1 MNFIPRLTIKL
12 SRMNAPIEIS
22 QIEHIRFRAGMYIGR
37 LGDGTYPNDGIY
49 TLLREVLHYVVN
61 EFWEG
66 YGKRVE
72 VRIEDKQT
80 ITIRDYGRGMS
91 FEERYAN
98 SKQSPRMAVDL
109 LTCLGIDTV
118 NALSSWMDICV
129 YGKGTVT
136 VYHYEEGLLL
146 GEWTEKTKRKDGIS
160 ITFTPDESTFG
171 PFQFKEDI
179 VFEMLREISFLN
191 VGLEFVNKKFHMK
204 SKNGIADLLA
214 YKMESID
221 EYLYP
226 IIHFV
231 DEIVE
236 IAFTHSE
243 REDERFYSFTNGIRN
258 YKGGVHQQ
266 AFKKAV
272 ADVLLG
278 LYPSK
283 HFISTDV
290 YFGIVGTI
298 SINIENPMMSFVNG
312 KELGSGYTT
321 KDESC
326 TIDEYI
332 HNFFCDRFR
341 KHLIENSDVCEII
354 YKRMLDAKNQRSKK
368 SSSQNR

>member
-1 MNFIPRLTIKL
+1 MDT
-12 SRMNAPIEIS
+12 SEEMS
-22 QIEHIRFRAGMYIGR
+22 QLEHIRIRAGMYIGK
-37 LGDGTYPNDGIY
+37 LGDGTYPNDGVY

-80 ITIRDYGRGMS
+80 ITIRDYGRGLS

-98 SKQSPRMAVDL
+98 SKQSPKMAVDL

-136 VYHYEEGLLL
+136 VCHNEEGLLL

-160 ITFTPDESTFG
+160 ITFIPDENIFG

-179 VFEMLREISFLN
+179 IFEMLREISFLN
-191 VGLEFVNKKFHMK
+191 VGLEFVYKKFRMK

-226 IIHFV
+226 IIHFKN
-231 DEIVE
+231 EIIE

-243 REDERFYSFTNGIRN
+243 KDDERFYSFTNGIRN

-272 ADVLLG
+272 ADVLLE
-278 LYPSK
+278 LYPSER
-283 HFISTDV
+283 FIPTDV
-290 YFGIVGTI
+290 CSGMMGAI
-298 SINIENPMMSFVNG
+298 SLYIENPMMSFVNG
-312 KELGSGYTT
+312 RELGSGYTT

-332 HNFFCDRFR
+332 HIFFCERFR

-354 YKRMLDAKNQRSKK
+354 YKRMLEAKNLRSKK
-368 SSSQNR
+368 SNSQNR

>member
-1 MNFIPRLTIKL
+1 MNT
-12 SRMNAPIEIS
+12 SEEMS
-22 QIEHIRFRAGMYIGR
+22 QIDHIRSRAGMYIGR

-91 FEERYAN
+91 FEERYTN
-98 SKQSPRMAVDL
+98 SKQQSPRMAVDL

-136 VYHYEEGLLL
+136 VCHYEEGLLL

-160 ITFTPDESTFG
+160 ITFTPDESLFG

-179 VFEMLREISFLN
+179 VFEMIREISFLN
-191 VGLEFVNKKFHMK
+191 VGLEFVYKKFRIK

-214 YKMESID
+214 YKMESIE

-226 IIHFV
+226 IIHFE

-236 IAFTHSE
+236 IALTHSE
-243 REDERFYSFTNGIRN
+243 KEDERFYSFTNGIRN

-272 ADVLLG
+272 ADVLLE
-278 LYPSK
+278 LYPSE
-283 HFISTDV
+283 HFIPTDV
-290 YFGIVGTI
+290 YLGIVCAI
-298 SINIENPMMSFVNG
+298 SINIGNPMMSFVNG
-312 KELGSGYTT
+312 RELGSRYTT

-332 HNFFCDRFR
+332 HDFFCETF
-341 KHLIENSDVCEII
+341 KKYLQEHLQEHPDVCDTI

-368 SSSQNR
+368 SSS

>member
-1 MNFIPRLTIKL
+1 MRTIEE
-12 SRMNAPIEIS
+12 MS
-22 QIEHIRFRAGMYIGR
+22 QIEHIRFRASMYIGR
-37 LGDGTYPNDGIY
+37 LGDGTYPHDGIY
-49 TLLREVLHYVVN
+49 TLLREVLHYIVN

-66 YGKRVE
+66 YGKRIE
-72 VRIEDKQT
+72 IRIEDKQT
-80 ITIRDYGRGMS
+80 IVIRDYGRGIS

-98 SKQSPRMAVDL
+98 SRKYPKMMVDL
-109 LTCLGIDTV
+109 QTCLGMDTV
-118 NALSSWMDICV
+118 NALSSCMNMSI
-129 YGKGTVT
+129 YYNGTVNEF
-136 VYHYEEGLLL
+136 YYEEGILL
-146 GEWTEKTKRKDGIS
+146 GEWTEKTKQKDGIS
-160 ITFTPDESTFG
+160 ITFTPDESIFG

-179 VFEMLREISFLN
+179 VFAMLREISFLN
-191 VGLEFVNKKFHMK
+191 VGLEFVYKKFRIK

-214 YKMESID
+214 YKIESID

-226 IIHFV
+226 IIHFE

-266 AFKKAV
+266 VFKKAV
-272 ADVLLG
+272 ADVLLE
-278 LYPSK
+278 LYPSER
-283 HFISTDV
+283 FIPTDV
-290 YFGIVGTI
+290 HSGIMGAI
-298 SINIENPMMSFVNG
+298 SLHIENPMMSFVNG
-312 KELGSGYTT
+312 RELGFGYTA

-332 HNFFCDRFR
+332 HNFFCERFR

-354 YKRMLDAKNQRSKK
+354 YKRMLDAKNQRSEK